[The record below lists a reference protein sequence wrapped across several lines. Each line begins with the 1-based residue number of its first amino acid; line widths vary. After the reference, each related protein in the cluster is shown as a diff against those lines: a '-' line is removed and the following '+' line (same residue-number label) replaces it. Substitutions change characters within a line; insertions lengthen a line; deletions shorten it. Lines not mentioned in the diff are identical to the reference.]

1 MSEEVAVDAN
11 VTGAP
16 PPAAHPVGG
25 LQPATARLMVSLLA
39 LVVLLGAASFLPV
52 PFAVMSPG
60 PATNT
65 LGEVNGKPLIAI
77 TGHQTYP
84 TTGSLDLTT
93 VRIYGGEGINVTLW
107 QMVSGWLDPTV
118 AVWPRDVLFPPGQT
132 AEQTK
137 QENELEM
144 ASSQETATAAAL
156 TELGY
161 AVGQHMQVIDFAE
174 GSPAKG
180 PVAVGDQVISV
191 GGVAVDDGDQLR
203 AELQKLK
210 PGAVAQLVL
219 QRGTKQV
226 AAAVPTTKS
235 STGATVLGVIVKPV
249 FAFPFQVKIQIE
261 DVGGPS
267 AGTMFALGIIDK
279 LTPGSLTTGRAVAG
293 TGIIS
298 ADGSVAPIGGIRQKM
313 VGAREAGATVFLAPE
328 GNCASV
334 VGRVPDGLSVVKI
347 STLHQAR
354 AALDEIAAHGPD
366 SPALPRCG

>member
-1 MSEEVAVDAN
+1 MSEEVAVGAD
-11 VTGAP
+11 VTRAP
-16 PPAAHPVGG
+16 RPPAEPIGG
-25 LQPATARLMVSLLA
+25 LHPTTSRLMVSLLA
-39 LVVLLGAASFLPV
+39 MVVLLGTASFLPV
-52 PFAVMSPG
+52 PYAVMSPG

-65 LGEVNGKPLIAI
+65 LGAVNGKPLIAI

-93 VRIYGGEGINVTLW
+93 VRIYGGEGVDVTLW
-107 QMVSGWLDPTV
+107 QVVRGWLDPKI
-118 AVWPRDVLFPPGQT
+118 AVWPRDALFPPGQS

-161 AVGQHMQVIDFAE
+161 SVGQHMQVIDFAD

-180 PVAVGDQVISV
+180 PVAIGDQVISV
-191 GGVAVDDGDQLR
+191 AGVAVDDGDRLR

-210 PGAVAQLVL
+210 PGAVARLVV
-219 QRGTKQV
+219 QRGGKQV
-226 AAAVPTTKS
+226 DVSVPTTKS
-235 STGATVLGVIVKPV
+235 STGATVLGVIVKPA
-249 FAFPFQVKIQIE
+249 FTFPFQVKIQIE

-279 LTPGSLTTGRAVAG
+279 LTPGALTAGRTVAG

-298 ADGSVAPIGGIRQKM
+298 TDGAVGPIGGIRQKM

-328 GNCASV
+328 GNCLGV
-334 VGRVPDGLSVVKI
+334 VGHIPDGMSVVKI

-354 AALDEIAAHGPD
+354 QALEEIAAHGPD